1 MAPGGEHLALLG
13 DSRLCINS
21 LKGDAILSKNGDG
34 ECVLGDELHALQL
47 KPMTASNI
55 AATNTADRSM
65 FRQDAVGITAAIA
78 PLALVIGIA
87 AMSMPAA
94 EAGYT
99 T

>member
-1 MAPGGEHLALLG
+1 M
-13 DSRLCINS
+13 
-21 LKGDAILSKNGDG
+21 ILSKNGDG

-47 KPMTASNI
+47 KPMTASSI
-55 AATNTADRSM
+55 TATNTADRSM
-65 FRQDAVGITAAIA
+65 FRQAAVGITAAIA

-99 T
+99 RCTRIGNTVTCNSW